1 MQDLRRLGI
10 PLVPAT
16 VIGER
21 FVHGWNPEGLA
32 RLVGVTYVPG
42 TRLTPEEL
50 ARRLDRILDAAQR
63 AVRDLPPGGLDAKA
77 PDRDRTAR
85 QLAFHVFRLS
95 AAFVDAREQA
105 RFPESWLQ
113 ELAPPVMRDGEDLV
127 RYGDGVRAR
136 IAAWC
141 RREGWCDGD
150 VDTYYGRQSAHELLE
165 RTTWHAAQHVR
176 QLHWFLERLG
186 VTPIAPLGRDDLG
199 GLPMP
204 RDVWS

>member
-1 MQDLRRLGI
+1 MHDLRRLGI

-16 VIGER
+16 VIGDR

-32 RLVGVTYVPG
+32 SLVGVTYVGGP
-42 TRLTPEEL
+42 RLAPSVL
-50 ARRLDRILDAAQR
+50 AQRLDRILAAAQR
-63 AVRDLPPGGLDAKA
+63 VVRTMPPGGLDAKS

-95 AAFVDAREQA
+95 AAFVDAREQG

-113 ELAPPVMRDGEDLV
+113 EAAPSSMQDAEDLIA
-127 RYGDGVRAR
+127 YGDRVRAR
-136 IAAWC
+136 LAEWS
-141 RREGWCDGD
+141 RRDGWCDGD
-150 VDTYYGRQSAHELLE
+150 VDTYYGPQSAHQLFE

-176 QLHWFLERLG
+176 QLSWFLERLG
-186 VTPIAPLGRDDLG
+186 VEPTASLEAEDFR